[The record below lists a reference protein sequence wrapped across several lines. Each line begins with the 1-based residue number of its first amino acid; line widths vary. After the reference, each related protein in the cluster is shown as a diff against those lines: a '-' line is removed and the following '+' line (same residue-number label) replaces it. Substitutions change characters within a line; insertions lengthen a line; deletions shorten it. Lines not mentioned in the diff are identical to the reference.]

1 MSKWWG
7 VCEEEE
13 YIPPTTP
20 EFIPS
25 PRYEQKKAKLK
36 LKHYN
41 ATSHKWSGGKSQPI
55 QSITKSIGK
64 VKSGL
69 FVIKVKT
76 KSRH

>member
-1 MSKWWG
+1 MSKYWG
-7 VCEEEE
+7 VGEEDDH
-13 YIPPTTP
+13 IPPSVA
-20 EFIPS
+20 EFIPP

-41 ATSHKWSGGKSQPI
+41 ATLHKWSGGKSQPI

-64 VKSGL
+64 VRLGR
-69 FVIKVKT
+69 FVIMVKT